1 MAEYYLRELEPE
13 DAATI
18 NEWRN
23 NEDIISN
30 LGAPFRYI
38 SKTVDDKW
46 LTSYFGNRT
55 KCVRLAICKS
65 EDSKMIGAVYL
76 LNIDW
81 LARNCEFAIW
91 IGSRAAQGRG
101 AGKYATVKTLE
112 HAFSDLN
119 LNSVYLTVLK
129 TNERAASLYK
139 HVGFQIE
146 GVRRQAVFKNGIYT
160 DLVMMSILKTEFES
174 CQTLSG

>member
-13 DAATI
+13 DAVAI

-23 NEDIISN
+23 DPDVIIN

-38 SKTVDDKW
+38 SKVVDDKW
-46 LTSYFGNRT
+46 LTLYFGNRAN
-55 KCVRLAICKS
+55 CVRLAICS
-65 EDSKMIGAVYL
+65 SAGSKMIGAVYL

-91 IGSRAAQGRG
+91 IGDKGAQGLG
-101 AGKYATVKTLE
+101 AGKYATEKTLE

-139 HVGFQIE
+139 KIGFQIE
-146 GVRRQAVFKNGIYT
+146 GVRRQAVFKNGSYS
-160 DLVMMSILKTEFES
+160 DLIMMSILKTEFQS
-174 CQTLSG
+174 DQPLSG